1 MEYEDVGEDEDS
13 GETKVT
19 VRVPL
24 GTRLALTSGL
34 ERHQAWTQQLK
45 PHHRAQLKG
54 LTPAQRDTLRAE
66 QRQALRALRSRG
78 SLLDK
83 RDLVVAFGV
92 RQELQARGWDRSWTG
107 VEWEEIPMGLLP
119 AAMGNSYPESLSLS
133 LPAALVERVHAGC
146 WSSSKESIRRLRQR
160 RADYSAAVLQSRAKP
175 REQSAA
181 EYERLAAGVT
191 TAGEV
196 YRAGIRRGL
205 HAALHAPKPPSITV
219 LAPR

>member
-1 MEYEDVGEDEDS
+1 MEYDDFGEDEDT
-13 GETKVT
+13 GGMKVT

-45 PHHRAQLKG
+45 AHHRAQLKG
-54 LTPAQRDTLRAE
+54 LTPTQKDTVRGG
-66 QRQALRALRSRG
+66 QRQVLDDLRSRG

-83 RDLVVAFGV
+83 RDLLIAFGL

-107 VEWEEIPMGLLP
+107 AEWEEIPMGLLP
-119 AAMGNSYPESLSLS
+119 AALVSRYPESLSLF
-133 LPAALVERVHAGC
+133 LPAAVVEQVRAGC
-146 WSSSKESIRRLRQR
+146 WSSSKQSIRGLQKW
-160 RADYSAAVLQSRAKP
+160 RADASAAILQSREGP
-175 REQSAA
+175 PEA

-191 TAGEV
+191 TMGEV

-205 HAALHAPKPPSITV
+205 QAALHTPTPQSHRDFRPQ
-219 LAPR
+219 